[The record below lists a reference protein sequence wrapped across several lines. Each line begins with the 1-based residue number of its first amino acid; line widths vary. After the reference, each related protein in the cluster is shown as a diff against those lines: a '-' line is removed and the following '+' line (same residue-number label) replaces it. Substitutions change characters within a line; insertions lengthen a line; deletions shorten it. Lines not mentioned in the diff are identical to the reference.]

1 MESNRKSYLAYLH
14 SNKTDNFEKAKE
26 LGLSEKV
33 SDDFV
38 YSLYEVEFNME
49 VDVETGETWIVGI
62 AGTKLEKPVK
72 S

>member
-14 SNKTDNFEKAKE
+14 SNKTDNAEKARE

-33 SDDFV
+33 SEDFV
-38 YSLYEVEFNME
+38 YSLYEVTFNME

>member
-1 MESNRKSYLAYLH
+1 MESVRKSYLTYLH
-14 SNKTDNFEKAKE
+14 SDKSSNREKAEE
-26 LGLSEKV
+26 LGLSEKA

-49 VDVETGETWIVGI
+49 VDVETGETWIIGI

-72 S
+72 A

>member
-1 MESNRKSYLAYLH
+1 MESNKKSYLAYLH
-14 SNKTDNFEKAKE
+14 SDKSSNRGKAKE

-33 SDDFV
+33 SDDFI

-49 VDVETGETWIVGI
+49 VDIETGETWIVGI
-62 AGTKLEKPVK
+62 AGIKLEKPVK

>member
-1 MESNRKSYLAYLH
+1 MGLDRKRYLSYLH
-14 SNKTDNFEKAKE
+14 SDKSSNAEKAEE
-26 LGLSEKV
+26 LGLSEKAL
-33 SDDFV
+33 DNFV

-49 VDVETGETWIVGI
+49 VDVETGETWIIGI

>member
-1 MESNRKSYLAYLH
+1 MESNRKSYLTYLH
-14 SNKTDNFEKAKE
+14 SYRESNREQAEE
-26 LGLSEKV
+26 LGLSEEV
-33 SDDFV
+33 SDNFV

-49 VDVETGETWIVGI
+49 VDVETGETWIIGI